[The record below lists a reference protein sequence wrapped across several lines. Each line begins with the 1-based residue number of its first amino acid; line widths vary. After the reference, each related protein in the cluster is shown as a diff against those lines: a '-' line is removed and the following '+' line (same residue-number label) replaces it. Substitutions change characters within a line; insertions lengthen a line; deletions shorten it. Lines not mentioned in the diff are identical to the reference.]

1 MNFQSSYKIITNQSL
16 WHYSFESTV
25 LQKTPL
31 TCFNCYLRSSVA
43 IYRGV
48 CTGARRRR
56 RVGGGKAA
64 GKHPGVRAHPLVA
77 VVVREAARTGAGGG
91 CSSGGSCTS
100 SSTAA
105 SMAADGGFGRAQ
117 AAPAVRGRATASHVL
132 CLALAW
138 LVVAAGGGRSWSCLL
153 QPWRDRA
160 HARALESE
168 RERAESER
176 ECQREGRVPVLNLS
190 TARWPRGAS
199 RDAWR
204 PRELQRQ
211 SATVQHF
218 QNSNTTAKIQAKIP
232 FSSHHIS

>member
-1 MNFQSSYKIITNQSL
+1 MSHRFCRRPFPCL
-16 WHYSFESTV
+16 
-25 LQKTPL
+25 
-31 TCFNCYLRSSVA
+31 NCYPRSSVA

-105 SMAADGGFGRAQ
+105 SMAADGGFSRAQ

-138 LVVAAGGGRSWSCLL
+138 LVVAAGGGRSRSCLL

-176 ECQREGRVPVLNLS
+176 ECQREGRERLPID
-190 TARWPRGAS
+190 AGRRGAGACVGNG
-199 RDAWR
+199 RGELTYGRHAQATWR
-204 PRELQRQ
+204 
-211 SATVQHF
+211 
-218 QNSNTTAKIQAKIP
+218 QNPVAGRP
-232 FSSHHIS
+232 

>member
-1 MNFQSSYKIITNQSL
+1 M
-16 WHYSFESTV
+16 
-25 LQKTPL
+25 
-31 TCFNCYLRSSVA
+31 
-43 IYRGV
+43 
-48 CTGARRRR
+48 
-56 RVGGGKAA
+56 
-64 GKHPGVRAHPLVA
+64 
-77 VVVREAARTGAGGG
+77 GAGGG

-132 CLALAW
+132 CLTLAW

-190 TARWPRGAS
+190 TATRRAGEWHGH
-199 RDAWR
+199 WR
-204 PRELQRQ
+204 PRGNEALQR
-211 SATVQHF
+211 SAMNITVHQI
-218 QNSNTTAKIQAKIP
+218 QNFNSTTKIQAEIP

>member
-1 MNFQSSYKIITNQSL
+1 ML
-16 WHYSFESTV
+16 PEV
-25 LQKTPL
+25 LGRDLQ
-31 TCFNCYLRSSVA
+31 R
-43 IYRGV
+43 V

-64 GKHPGVRAHPLVA
+64 GKHPGVCAHPLVA

-100 SSTAA
+100 SSSAA
-105 SMAADGGFGRAQ
+105 SMATMAADGGFGRAQ
-117 AAPAVRGRATASHVL
+117 AAPAVSYRVTASRGL
-132 CLALAW
+132 CLAIARP
-138 LVVAAGGGRSWSCLL
+138 VVAAGGRRSWSCLL
-153 QPWRDRA
+153 QPWHDRA

-190 TARWPRGAS
+190 TARWPCGAS

-204 PRELQRQ
+204 PRELQRSNL

-218 QNSNTTAKIQAKIP
+218 
-232 FSSHHIS
+232 